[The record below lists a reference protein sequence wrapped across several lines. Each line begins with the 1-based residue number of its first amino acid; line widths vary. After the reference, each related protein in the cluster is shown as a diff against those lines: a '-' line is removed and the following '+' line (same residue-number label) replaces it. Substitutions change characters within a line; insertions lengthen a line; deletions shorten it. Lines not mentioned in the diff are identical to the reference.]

1 VVPVTTPAATAAAT
15 PQREHYDAIW
25 ARKTGGAPVEPIR
38 PGTRIDMAARF
49 IGTGI
54 TLIDIGCGRGALAAL
69 VRGRFARVVGL
80 ELSAIAAA
88 QARDGGLCP
97 VLADLDRATLPVR
110 DASADAV
117 TCLDVI
123 EHVLDPRALM
133 REIARVL
140 APGGRA
146 VVTTPNIQ
154 FWRHIWSIVRGRFPR
169 TSTDSEG
176 WDGGHLH
183 YFTFGDLEQ
192 LAADCGLAVEHRHG
206 IINAERY
213 GLKNRAL
220 VALLGE
226 RFVRE
231 YRTFGI
237 LLVLRRR
244 TGTPA

>member
-1 VVPVTTPAATAAAT
+1 MTTSH
-15 PQREHYDAIW
+15 QREHYDTIW
-25 ARKTGGAPVEPIR
+25 ARKSDLAAPDIR
-38 PGTRIDMAARF
+38 SGTRIDVAARF
-49 IGTGI
+49 VGTGT
-54 TLIDIGCGRGALAAL
+54 TLLDVGCGSGLLARL
-69 VRGRFARVVGL
+69 VRGRFKRVVGV
-80 ELSAIAAA
+80 EFSEIAVAG
-88 QARDGGLCP
+88 ARATGALP
-97 VLADLDRATLPVR
+97 IVADLNHRSLPIR
-110 DASADAV
+110 DAAVDAL
-117 TCLDVI
+117 TCLDVL

-169 TSTDSEG
+169 TSMDPEG

-183 YFTFGDLEQ
+183 YFTFRDLEA
-192 LAADCGLAVEHRHG
+192 LAAECGLEVEQRHG
-206 IINAERY
+206 IINAARY

-220 VALLGE
+220 ISVLGE

-231 YRTFGI
+231 FRTFGI

-244 TGTPA
+244 GGEGVVTCG

>member
-1 VVPVTTPAATAAAT
+1 MTAPVETGTARG
-15 PQREHYDAIW
+15 QREHYDAIW
-25 ARKTGGAPVEPIR
+25 ARKTGGAAVEPIR

-49 IGTGI
+49 IGTGQ

-69 VRGRFARVVGL
+69 VRGRFARIVGL
-80 ELSAIAAA
+80 DLSAIAAA
-88 QARDGGLCP
+88 EARACGVLP
-97 VLADLDRATLPVR
+97 ALADLDRATLPVR
-110 DASADAV
+110 DASVDAV

-123 EHVLDPRALM
+123 EHVLDPRVLM
-133 REIARVL
+133 REIARML

-169 TSTDSEG
+169 TSTDPEG

-183 YFTFGDLEQ
+183 YFTFGDLEA
-192 LAADCGLAVEHRHG
+192 LAAECGLDVVHRHG

-213 GLKNRAL
+213 GRKNRAL
-220 VALLGE
+220 AAILGE

-244 TGTPA
+244 GGTPSCA

>member
-1 VVPVTTPAATAAAT
+1 VVAVTTPAAPAAAT

-25 ARKTGGAPVEPIR
+25 ARKTGGTPVEPIR
-38 PGTRIDMAARF
+38 PGTRIDMTARF

-54 TLIDIGCGRGALAAL
+54 TVIDIGCGRGALAAL

-88 QARDGGLCP
+88 QARDGG
-97 VLADLDRATLPVR
+97 
-110 DASADAV
+110 
-117 TCLDVI
+117 
-123 EHVLDPRALM
+123 
-133 REIARVL
+133 
-140 APGGRA
+140 
-146 VVTTPNIQ
+146 
-154 FWRHIWSIVRGRFPR
+154 
-169 TSTDSEG
+169 
-176 WDGGHLH
+176 HLH
-183 YFTFGDLEQ
+183 YFTFGDLKQ

-220 VALLGE
+220 VALLGQ
-226 RFVRE
+226 RFVRQD
-231 YRTFGI
+231 RTFGI